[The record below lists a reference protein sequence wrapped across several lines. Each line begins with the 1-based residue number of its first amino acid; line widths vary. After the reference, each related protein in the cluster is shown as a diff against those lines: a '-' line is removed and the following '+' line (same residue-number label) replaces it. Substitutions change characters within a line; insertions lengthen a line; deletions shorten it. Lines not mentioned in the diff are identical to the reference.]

1 MSEDKRGQTN
11 FKDEKY
17 EMRNSQQSRIKKH
30 PWLWFDLSFRHGY
43 VCFMGNGEETAD
55 ALHAGELVNHT
66 C

>member
-1 MSEDKRGQTN
+1 VGRQTN
-11 FKDEKY
+11 DEKY
-17 EMRNSQQSRIKKH
+17 EMRNSQQSRIRMR

-43 VCFMGNGEETAD
+43 VCLMGNGEETD